1 MTLQLNRFLSIACV
15 SGVLLAGCR
24 GMTRKSPPV
33 HPVLNMDYQQRFDP
47 QERNDFF
54 ANESAMRMPV
64 PGTVKRGGLRTVENA
79 PLEYGRTASGDFVQE
94 NPVEVTAPFLDRGKE
109 RFNIYCSVCHG
120 YAGDGRGIIMVGN
133 GGTGYGYVPA
143 PTYHSDRLRNVE
155 DGYLY
160 NVILNG
166 YNNMPSYGHEIGVQD
181 RWAIVAY
188 IRALQASQDASA
200 EDVPEPVLD
209 RLRTFDPNV
218 QVDP

>member
-1 MTLQLNRFLSIACV
+1 MTLRLTHYLLIVCAA
-15 SGVLLAGCR
+15 GVLLAGCR
-24 GMTRKSPPV
+24 GMTRQKPPV
-33 HPVLNMDYQQRFDP
+33 HPNLNMDNQQRLDP
-47 QERNDFF
+47 QERYDFF
-54 ANESAMRMPV
+54 ANHAAMRMPV

-79 PLEYGRTASGDFVQE
+79 PLEYGRTASGDFIQE
-94 NPVEVTAPFLDRGKE
+94 NPLEVTEALLERGQE
-109 RFNIYCSVCHG
+109 RFNIYCTVCHG
-120 YAGDGRGIIMVGN
+120 YSGDGRGIIMVGN
-133 GGTGYGYVPA
+133 GGTGYGYVLA

-188 IRALQASQDASA
+188 IRALQASQDASE
-200 EDVPEPVLD
+200 EDVPEPELD

-218 QVDP
+218 QVAN